1 MSRVRAWF
9 RLSALIIWSAIGVGI
24 YVAGACLTLGMGRL
38 RRPIRGF
45 VFQSWARGVTRIL
58 GVEIEPIGSPPQAP
72 FLMVANHLS
81 YLDVV
86 ILAARLNTVFVA
98 KREVA
103 SWPVIGALTRLM
115 DTIFVDRNA
124 PRDAIRVMGYLES
137 AVNDGDGVVL
147 FAEATSSPGSDVLPF
162 RPALL
167 EWAARHEYPVY
178 HASLS
183 YRTPEGS
190 TPAHLGVCWWGDMTF
205 GSHLVSLAALP
216 MIHATVVFGA
226 VPIQE
231 SDRRRLAQQLHEAV
245 RERFVPVVT
254 NPQEV

>member
-1 MSRVRAWF
+1 MRLF
-9 RLSALIIWSAIGVGI
+9 RSWLRLALLIIWSATGLVAYLAGV
-24 YVAGACLTLGMGRL
+24 CLTLGIARL
-38 RRPIRGF
+38 RRPVRRG
-45 VFQSWARGVTRIL
+45 VFGSWARGVERIL
-58 GVEIEPIGSPPQAP
+58 SVRVDPIGLPPKAP
-72 FLMVANHLS
+72 FFLVANHLS

-86 ILAARLNTVFVA
+86 ILAARLEAVFVA
-98 KREVA
+98 KQEVA
-103 SWPVIGALTRLM
+103 DWPVLGGLASLM

-124 PRDAIRVMGYLES
+124 PRDAIRVMGRLEA
-137 AVNDGDGVVL
+137 AVAAGDGVVL

-190 TPAHLGVCWWGDMTF
+190 APAHLAVCWWGDMTF

-216 MIHATVVFGA
+216 RIHATVAFGEE
-226 VPIQE
+226 PIKE
-231 SDRRRLAQQLHEAV
+231 TDRRRLAEQLHEAV

-254 NPQEV
+254 NLQEV